1 MKKKTRFLVNMSYA
15 FYDRENLFLVMDLLL
30 GGDLRFHLGKMR
42 RFSEIQTSIHI
53 NIYLLEFFVA
63 CILLPLAYLH

>member
-15 FYDRENLFLVMDLLL
+15 FYDRENLYLVMDLLL

-53 NIYLLEFFVA
+53 NI
-63 CILLPLAYLH
+63 